1 MGWAGL
7 DTKGLLVF
15 GDSIAA
21 HRAFGRFLRN
31 VILGNDFPWTRMD
44 AVFATDADFLVDDY
58 RAFFIFGDRFHR
70 ANRRT
75 GGEVAMHTTVAC
87 PEGREPLEHRGFHRY
102 PVCAGEIIETGAVVI
117 VPVLT
122 SLNTMPAAD
131 AFGRIEENA
140 SRFAIPEPRGWNQA
154 AVLLEKIFVRGF
166 HVIAHDPMYHFFFV
180 AVNYWRAQGGA
191 RDY

>member
-1 MGWAGL
+1 M
-7 DTKGLLVF
+7 DTKRLLVF
-15 GDSIAA
+15 ADSIAA
-21 HRAFGRFLRN
+21 HRAFGGFLRN
-31 VILGNDFPWTRMD
+31 VILGDDFPWTSMN

-70 ANRRT
+70 ANRGT

-87 PEGREPLEHRGFHRY
+87 PKGREPLEHRRLHSY
-102 PVCAGEIIETGAVVI
+102 PVCAGESIETGAVVS

-140 SRFAIPEPRGWNQA
+140 SCFAIPEPRGWNQA
-154 AVLLEKIFVRGF
+154 AVLLDRIFGRGF
-166 HVIAHDPMYHFFFV
+166 HVIAHAPMYHFFF
-180 AVNYWRAQGGA
+180 AVVNFGWCTKTQE
-191 RDY
+191 D